1 MLASFAI
8 QLIERSFQIL
18 PFISLRDALVSFSA
32 RESKAEAAADLS
44 LEAIIA
50 FATLKKRE
58 LLKMNKLLIVTSH
71 RSLNGELK

>member
-1 MLASFAI
+1 V
-8 QLIERSFQIL
+8 R
-18 PFISLRDALVSFSA
+18 LVSFSA
-32 RESKAEAAADLS
+32 RESKAEAAAGLS
-44 LEAIIA
+44 LEAITA

>member
-32 RESKAEAAADLS
+32 RESKAEAAAGLS